1 MKSTISRSCAA
12 KADTWCAPVATG
24 AKKIPPGEKK
34 TFYICA
40 GVMHESCNEWKLMEI
55 EVIHLLTLVK
65 CIKLMPNLS
74 RSVGL
79 NGPHAKNRIYIIIS
93 SVQGGA
99 AKHKIYCTSISE
111 GRVSSRKNREIWNF
125 WCSWNFSELPHLT
138 LGGFRLSPREASPPN
153 IIRRSFS
160 WHPSTDGVFSTPIPH
175 WGQIQ

>member
-24 AKKIPPGEKK
+24 AKKIPLGEKK
-34 TFYICA
+34 GFYICS

-55 EVIHLLTLVK
+55 EVIHGLTLVK
-65 CIKLMPNLS
+65 CKNLMQNGS
-74 RSVGL
+74 RSVAL
-79 NGPHAKNRIYIIIS
+79 NGPHAKIRIFILIS

-125 WCSWNFSELPHLT
+125 WCSWNFSELLPLS
-138 LGGFRLSPREASPPN
+138 LGGFRFSPK
-153 IIRRSFS
+153 
-160 WHPSTDGVFSTPIPH
+160 
-175 WGQIQ
+175 